1 MSVEKAN
8 ESVTYVIELE
18 DDKHYSVTFY
28 TDCNNGYTHETI
40 FDEEGNEIEE
50 GTELY
55 EKIMAEVKTFE
66 EKENDHTR

>member
-8 ESVTYVIELE
+8 VSVTYDVELN
-18 DDKHYSVTFY
+18 DKHYSITFY
-28 TDCNNGYTHETI
+28 IDCNNRYTHETI

-55 EKIMAEVKTFE
+55 KKIIAEVSAFKE
-66 EKENDHTR
+66 HENDNT

>member
-8 ESVTYVIELE
+8 VSVTYDVELN
-18 DDKHYSVTFY
+18 DKHYSITFY
-28 TDCNNGYTHETI
+28 IDCNNRYTHETI